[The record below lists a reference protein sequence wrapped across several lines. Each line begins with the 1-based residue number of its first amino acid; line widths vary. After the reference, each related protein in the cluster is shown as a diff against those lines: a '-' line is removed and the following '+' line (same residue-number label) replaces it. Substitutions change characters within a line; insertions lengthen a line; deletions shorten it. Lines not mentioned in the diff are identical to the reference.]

1 MMSAVLGNSLPVF
14 IGMTVILFGGA
25 AFMTGQ
31 ALAGTW
37 RPLWHAVP
45 YALLLAA
52 GDRFLSFALFEG
64 ELLSLPGFVIDAIVL
79 FGLALLAYRLRRAH
93 LMVQQYPWL
102 YERSGLFTWSEKQR
116 G

>member
-1 MMSAVLGNSLPVF
+1 MSQIFGTSLPVF
-14 IGMTVILFGGA
+14 IGMTLILSGGA

-37 RPLWHAVP
+37 RPFWHAVP
-45 YALLLAA
+45 YTLLLAIA
-52 GDRFLSFALFEG
+52 DRFLIFALFEG
-64 ELLSLPGFVIDAIVL
+64 ELLWLPGFLIDWAALFAI
-79 FGLALLAYRLRRAH
+79 ATLAYRLRRAH

-102 YERSGLFTWSEKQR
+102 YQRTGLFKWSEKQR

>member
-1 MMSAVLGNSLPVF
+1 MSEIFGTSLPVF
-14 IGMTVILFGGA
+14 IGMTIVLFGGA

-37 RPLWHAVP
+37 RPFWHAVP
-45 YALLLAA
+45 YTMLLAA
-52 GDRFLSFALFEG
+52 SDRFLIFGLFEG
-64 ELLSLPGFVIDAIVL
+64 MLLWLPGFLIDWAVL
-79 FGLALLAYRLRRAH
+79 FAFALLAYRLRRAH